1 VKRLLALHARTGALF
16 QETKEHV
23 ASESGAAV
31 LEDEEVDVKPAV
43 SASGLAA
50 MPREAVPQPADDDDD
65 DLSLMDWRGR
75 RV

>member
-1 VKRLLALHARTGALF
+1 
-16 QETKEHV
+16 V

-50 MPREAVPQPADDDDD
+50 MLRAQKSVPQKRPREAVPQPADDDDD